1 MVVGCS
7 SSRPPL
13 HLLIPYP
20 LFHHK
25 QFVIATKS
33 PSSSVFVFDYS
44 KHPST
49 PSDNLSHPQHRCA
62 GHTLEGYGLCWSPHS
77 RGILLSG
84 SDDATICVWDLAE
97 AGAQCNAM
105 SIRHG
110 HESVVEDV
118 DFHHYCT
125 HMFGSVGDDGKL
137 LIWDLR
143 EKGDKPTYEVLKA
156 HNGDVNCLSFNPKHE
171 HMVATGGSD
180 ALVNIWDLRFLTSK
194 LHECTAHKEGVFQV
208 SWSPHSPNI
217 LGSCSSD
224 RRLLIWDLSKI
235 GAEQSPEDAQD
246 GPPELLF
253 VHGGHTAKV
262 SDFSWNC
269 SDPWTIASVA
279 EDNILHIWQPTG
291 TVYMPDGE
299 GGSGAAV
306 TDEDL
311 EGAAG
316 ARKKSRA

>member
-1 MVVGCS
+1 
-7 SSRPPL
+7 
-13 HLLIPYP
+13 
-20 LFHHK
+20 
-25 QFVIATKS
+25 
-33 PSSSVFVFDYS
+33 
-44 KHPST
+44 
-49 PSDNLSHPQHRCA
+49 
-62 GHTLEGYGLCWSPHS
+62 
-77 RGILLSG
+77 
-84 SDDATICVWDLAE
+84 
-97 AGAQCNAM
+97 
-105 SIRHG
+105 
-110 HESVVEDV
+110 
-118 DFHHYCT
+118 
-125 HMFGSVGDDGKL
+125 MFGSVGDDGKL

-194 LHECTAHKEGVFQV
+194 LHECAAHKEGVFQV

-299 GGSGAAV
+299 GGSGAATRSRSSASRGRRRRRRPPAEHERSRGTV
-306 TDEDL
+306 FQGTVSRSTVSQ
-311 EGAAG
+311 GAQTPPRQSSEPPQSSRFEQLSPR
-316 ARKKSRA
+316 ARWAQRPAVQSMSPQQSPAFSQRFPPETQHCLAPTPRLD